1 MATLLVILV
10 LTVLTTSAL
19 AVPRRLRAAVWG
31 GRLPR
36 GLGALPRLEVPAHEA
51 PRGYKAMQ
59 LLLSPA
65 GDAAVFA
72 GVSVGGSYTADD
84 GAVCVL
90 HAAHDAPDLGCE
102 CGFYA
107 YADRERARWLLGR
120 RVGFGGDVVVR
131 SLCEV
136 ELLGRVVEHD
146 LGYRAQRQRVL
157 GVRLLP
163 WCADCAA
170 VGRLVTASCLGTD
183 GRPALPELPWAR
195 EGSAARAGVHP
206 SVQRL
211 WEFSPLRPVCEAC
224 GDRLSLVG
232 VCLRVPEV
240 TAMLGTEVGW
250 LDADVIDPQRVLAAH
265 DRR

>member
-1 MATLLVILV
+1 MLALLAILT
-10 LTVLTTSAL
+10 LTVLMTSAL
-19 AVPRRLRAAVWG
+19 AAPRRLRAAIWT

-36 GLGALPRLEVPAHEA
+36 RLGALPREEVPAHEA
-51 PRGYKAMQ
+51 PRGFKAMQ
-59 LLLSPA
+59 VLIAPDASEA
-65 GDAAVFA
+65 GFA

-84 GAVCVL
+84 AAVCVL
-90 HAAHDAPDLGCE
+90 HREHDAPDLACE

-107 YADRERARWLLGR
+107 YMDRERARWLLGR
-120 RVGFGGDVVVR
+120 RVGFGGDVIVR

-146 LGYRAQRQRVL
+146 LGFRAQRQRVL
-157 GVRLLP
+157 GVRILP

-170 VGRLVTASCLGTD
+170 VGRLVRATCLGTD

-195 EGSAARAGVHP
+195 EGTAARAGVHP

-211 WEFSPLRPVCEAC
+211 WEWSPLRPVCESC
-224 GDRLSLVG
+224 GDRLGLVG
-232 VCLRVPEV
+232 ICLRVPEV

-250 LDADVIDPQRVLAAH
+250 LDEAIIPPERVLAVHA
-265 DRR
+265 RR